1 MIGRLNGVLDAMA
14 DVTTVNRIIE
24 MLVKIE
30 KGERE
35 EYERLRKLL
44 KQKQDEVLEN
54 SVRAEEATEVSCCYR
69 RLSMT
74 PCWFALGV
82 AVLLSGGDTSED
94 TKKGAGKIP
103 RHVEVR
109 LDGS

>member
-1 MIGRLNGVLDAMA
+1 MPRSTWTSFSPTNRFTTWSKKLDSKIADRAAADKAGQDLDRLIGRLNGVLEAMA

-44 KQKQDEVLEN
+44 KQKQDEMLEN
-54 SVRAEEATEVSCCYR
+54 
-69 RLSMT
+69 LSE
-74 PCWFALGV
+74 P
-82 AVLLSGGDTSED
+82 
-94 TKKGAGKIP
+94 KKPQK
-103 RHVEVR
+103 
-109 LDGS
+109 